1 MCYDWQMDRQHL
13 FGYQHLMTDFARAR
27 SNMIESQVRPNGITD
42 GRIIQAMA
50 SLPRE
55 IFVPEARRSVAYM
68 DEDIEIGAGRSLMEP
83 MALAKLVQLADIDPK
98 DHVLHIGCGSGYATA
113 LIAALCMSVIAID
126 EDQALVDQ
134 ASANLA
140 RLGIGNAQ
148 VHKAAHAAGWSTGQ
162 PYDAILIDGRVP
174 VIPKALFEQLRDGGR
189 LVAVVGDNAVAT
201 ATAYNRHD
209 GAISS
214 LPAFEAS
221 VGRLPG
227 VTVDRPGFVF

>member
-13 FGYQHLMTDFARAR
+13 FGYQQPMTDFALAR
-27 SNMIESQVRPNGITD
+27 SKMIESQVRPNGITD

-55 IFVPEARRSVAYM
+55 IFVPEARRSLAYM
-68 DEDIEIGAGRSLMEP
+68 DEDIEIGSGRSLMEP
-83 MALAKLVQLADIDPK
+83 MALAKLVQLAEIEAG
-98 DHVLHIGCGSGYATA
+98 DHVLHVGCGTGYATA
-113 LIAALCMSVIAID
+113 LLAALSKAVIGID
-126 EDQALVDQ
+126 EDEVFIA
-134 ASANLA
+134 AARANLA
-140 RLGIGNAQ
+140 RLGIANVQ
-148 VHKAAHAAGWSTGQ
+148 VHKAAHAAGWNGGQ
-162 PYDAILIDGRVP
+162 PYDAVLVDGRVP
-174 VIPKALFEQLRDGGR
+174 IVPQALFEQLRDGGR
-189 LVAVVGDNAVAT
+189 LVAIVGDHDVAT

-227 VTVDRPGFVF
+227 VTAERPAFVF